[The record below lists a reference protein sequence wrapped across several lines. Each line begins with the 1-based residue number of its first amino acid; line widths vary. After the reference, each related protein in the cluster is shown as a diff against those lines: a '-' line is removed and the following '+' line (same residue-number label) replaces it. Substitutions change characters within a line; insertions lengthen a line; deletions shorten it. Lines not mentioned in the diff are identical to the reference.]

1 LEDRRSK
8 DDKVPREVWKTLE
21 ANAEKTRIAKTKGGR
36 TKRGEGRKERRKKTK
51 KKKEIEERKD
61 NVDK

>member
-8 DDKVPREVWKTLE
+8 DDKVPRGVWKTLE
-21 ANAEKTRIAKTKGGR
+21 ANADKTRIAKTKGGR

-51 KKKEIEERKD
+51 KEKEIEEKKD